1 MLCRL
6 LLKDE
11 KGLLSKESARSVIDG
26 SVFQKLAEER
36 EKRLQ
41 RRRVNIY
48 KHTSAAV
55 HCEQQHA
62 HVCMTPSID
71 PGIGAMD
78 GVWVPPLSVASCA
91 AAPAMC
97 RHAGRGAP
105 QLPEAALRDGLAG
118 FHTRSNGW

>member
-41 RRRVNIY
+41 RRRVDIY

-55 HCEQQHA
+55 HCEQQHT
-62 HVCMTPSID
+62 HVCITPSID
-71 PGIGAMD
+71 PGIDATECGCLHCQSPAAQQHLRCVAMQD
-78 GVWVPPLSVASCA
+78 EV
-91 AAPAMC
+91 
-97 RHAGRGAP
+97 R
-105 QLPEAALRDGLAG
+105 
-118 FHTRSNGW
+118 RSYQKQR